1 MARWMIA
8 GLVRPGA
15 GGSVVG
21 GIAKGKRVIVF
32 HYKIIKPVTC
42 TNFHPPII
50 FGVVVSPMTSGSPM
64 RSRLLFSVKT
74 NQTDAAVFWCFINTE
89 FFHVEKGGVFV
100 AIR

>member
-1 MARWMIA
+1 
-8 GLVRPGA
+8 
-15 GGSVVG
+15 
-21 GIAKGKRVIVF
+21 
-32 HYKIIKPVTC
+32 
-42 TNFHPPII
+42 
-50 FGVVVSPMTSGSPM
+50 M